1 MSPRGDLDPSAL
13 RRRTVLRGAAA
24 LGAAGAAAPLLGTA
38 PASADSSPATVH
50 DCVVVGAGLS
60 GLAAA
65 RKLVA
70 AGRSVVLLEAR
81 DRAGGRV
88 QNVRTLGGGYEIDG
102 GAEFTGPT
110 QDRIQALADE
120 YGVATLPT
128 YNEGD
133 NLYWRDGRATTY
145 PAATGVPL
153 DMSTPEA
160 AAALAALQASASTIR
175 PGRPWEHP
183 LAAQWDAMTFQQWI
197 DRHAT
202 SESAR
207 LQLALICS
215 ATLSVR
221 PAEISALFMFGYI
234 ASAGDETNPG
244 TVLRLVSVGGGAQ
257 ERFFEG
263 GAARVPLAMAGDLA
277 PQLVYGAPVSS
288 IDTRG
293 RTAVV
298 ATPRGRFRAR
308 RVVVAMSPA
317 ISGRISYPGGLS
329 AARTRLHTSV
339 RMGSIGKF
347 QAVYDAPFWR
357 DQGLSGQVIGDGA
370 PIDVTFESYAQGKHF
385 LMGFVSAEQMRR
397 LDAAPEDQLVEE
409 CTAALERYF
418 GPQVRS
424 RMIDRGYK
432 RWDRDPFSWGGP
444 TGVSGPNVLTRWGP
458 ALREPCGPIHWA
470 GTEAATYWQ
479 GYMDGAVSSG
489 QRAADEVL
497 AALG

>member
-1 MSPRGDLDPSAL
+1 LVGAGP
-13 RRRTVLRGAAA
+13 AAA
-24 LGAAGAAAPLLGTA
+24 DT
-38 PASADSSPATVH
+38 DTVH

-60 GLAAA
+60 GLAVT
-65 RKLVA
+65 RKLVE

-88 QNVRTLGGGYEIDG
+88 QNVPTLGGGYEIDG

-110 QDRIQALADE
+110 QDRIQALAEE
-120 YGVATLPT
+120 YEVATLAT

-133 NLYWRDGRATTY
+133 NLYWRDGKASTY

-153 DMSTPEA
+153 DLSTPEA
-160 AAALAALQASASTIR
+160 AAGLAALQAAASTIT
-175 PGRPWEHP
+175 PGRPWDSP
-183 LAAQWDAMTFQQWI
+183 LAAHWDGMTYQQWI
-197 DRHAT
+197 NQRTVSA
-202 SESAR
+202 SAR
-207 LQLALICS
+207 LQLGLICS

-221 PAEISALFMFGYI
+221 PDEISALFMFSYI
-234 ASAGDETNPG
+234 ASSGNESNPG
-244 TVLRLVSVGGGAQ
+244 TVLRLVGVSGGAQ
-257 ERFFEG
+257 EKFFDG
-263 GAARVPLAMAGDLA
+263 GAARVPLAMAEELA
-277 PQLVYGAPVSS
+277 DHLVHDAPVSS

-293 RTAVV
+293 RTTVV
-298 ATPRGRFRAR
+298 TTPRGSFRAR

-329 AARTRLHTSV
+329 EARNRLHTRV

-357 DQGLSGQVIGDGA
+357 DQGLSGQVIGDGR
-370 PIDVTFESYAQGKHF
+370 PIDVTFESYSQGKHF
-385 LMGFVSAEQMRR
+385 LMGFVSADQMRR
-397 LDAAPEDQLVEE
+397 LDGAPQGQLLEE
-409 CTAALERYF
+409 CTASLERYF
-418 GPQVRS
+418 GPKARTE
-424 RMIDRGYK
+424 MIDRGYK

-444 TGVSGPNVLTRWGP
+444 TGVCGTDVLSRWGS

-489 QRAADEVL
+489 YRAAAEVL
-497 AALG
+497 SGLG